1 MSIREKRLT
10 ERIAMYHKDI
20 GELDRDRLL
29 VEIATNLFAIFLR
42 LKELTSSVDSISIP
56 EDKSE

>member
-1 MSIREKRLT
+1 MSTREKRLT
-10 ERIAMYHKDI
+10 EKISRYHKDI

-42 LKELTSSVDSISIP
+42 LKDLEDSVDSIPIP
-56 EDKSE
+56 EDKP